1 MGAPGDGGG
10 GHGKCWC
17 AGGDADVVRGEE
29 RNQHEREVRQ
39 ERWDGQSGPPM
50 HTMHRHPLKTPWP
63 NCGHCSAARPRS
75 AVGQNSL
82 CASNINAPKLSSNH
96 LPSEPRVVHPSINS
110 AHAHAHACLDR
121 VSRHAPAA
129 GGSSRVA
136 LDATAALVDRYCA
149 GIRRSSCAA
158 CRNSE
163 YALFRTTCV
172 VSHCTCNCVAQ
183 SFRAVPACVSANSCS
198 AALVSTVDVVLVKL
212 AVWLVSGRLSRSPCS
227 PDSAPTLPRATDFI
241 C

>member
-1 MGAPGDGGG
+1 VLVCRWRCRRGERRGAKPTRAGGAPGKMGRPKWTP
-10 GHGKCWC
+10 HAHHAQTPAQNTMAKLW
-17 AGGDADVVRGEE
+17 ALQRG
-29 RNQHEREVRQ
+29 
-39 ERWDGQSGPPM
+39 S
-50 HTMHRHPLKTPWP
+50 T
-63 NCGHCSAARPRS
+63 